1 MLCSWFQNGIYI
13 YTHMQIYLLSQT
25 IPNPRINKIH
35 HDTTINFC
43 GVCNLVTH
51 LEINYLNELLIL
63 F

>member
-1 MLCSWFQNGIYI
+1 
-13 YTHMQIYLLSQT
+13 MQIYLLSQT

-35 HDTTINFC
+35 HDTTINLC